1 MAINE
6 LGNYLRARRQTIR
19 PIDVGLPSEN
29 GRRVEGLR
37 REEVADLAGIS
48 SDYYL
53 RLEQGRDT
61 HPSDQVLK
69 SLAKAL
75 LLDETATAYLQRL
88 ADPPPNRSF
97 VPLPGSLGDEVFDF
111 LAGFED
117 MAAYII
123 NGCQDVLA
131 ANDRAN
137 RLLPYGYFVG
147 ANLFDAL
154 FHETTKAV
162 LPNWDDHVLLGIS
175 SLRERS
181 DPDDPRLHE
190 LVGRLLVTEPDFARL
205 WERHDVSAVP
215 NGVGTGYVEG
225 FGLVEMHWQNLVVP
239 SDHRLLLVAT
249 FAEPG
254 TVAEEALRSLGD

>member
-6 LGNYLRARRQTIR
+6 LGNYLRARRQAVSPT
-19 PIDVGLPSEN
+19 DVGLASQT
-29 GRRVEGLR
+29 GRRVTGLR

-61 HPSDQVLK
+61 NPSNQVLR

-75 LLDETATAYLQRL
+75 LLDEEATTHLQRI

-97 VPLPGSLGDEVFDF
+97 APLPGDLDDSVFDF
-111 LAGFED
+111 LAGFEH
-117 MAAYII
+117 MAAYVI

-131 ANDRAN
+131 CNDRAN
-137 RLLPYGYFVG
+137 RLLPYGFYVG

-154 FHETTKAV
+154 FHDITKQV
-162 LPNWDDHVLLGIS
+162 LPNWDNHVLIGIS
-175 SLRERS
+175 SLRARA

-190 LVGRLLVTEPDFARL
+190 LVGRLLVTQPEFAEF
-205 WERHDVSAVP
+205 WGRHDVGLPP
-215 NGVGTGYVEG
+215 NGVGTAYVEG
-225 FGLVEMHWQNLVVP
+225 FGLVEMQWQNLAVP
-239 SDHRLLLVAT
+239 ADPRLLLVAT

-254 TVAEEALRSLGD
+254 TLAAEALASLGD